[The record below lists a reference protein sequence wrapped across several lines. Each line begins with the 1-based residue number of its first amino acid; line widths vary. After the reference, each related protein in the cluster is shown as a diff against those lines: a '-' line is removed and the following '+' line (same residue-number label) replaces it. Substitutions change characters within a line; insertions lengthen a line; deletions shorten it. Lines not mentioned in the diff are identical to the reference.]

1 MQVPVLPLPDLQFAV
16 SILLSR
22 KFVWAAQTAVV
33 VNELSGA
40 LSDKADVRQVES
52 TVSGISALG
61 RNLTELAQLV
71 QTTARDAGGGGGGS
85 ISGRKSLPDF
95 GGGGG
100 SGGDHSRRRSTGA
113 TRVPGSSMPKASG
126 GGGGRFKRRGK
137 GGKNGAG
144 SSGAP
149 SMLGRPRVSDR
160 HAAASA
166 PVGSVPSNAKLDE
179 QLAKQWPSMRMAN
192 SSAGLSGISHK
203 LPVVT

>member
-1 MQVPVLPLPDLQFAV
+1 MHRFGD
-16 SILLSR
+16 
-22 KFVWAAQTAVV
+22 QTALV

-52 TVSGISALG
+52 TVNGISALG

-71 QTTARDAGGGGGGS
+71 QTTARDRVAGRNSMSDLGGGRGDGS
-85 ISGRKSLPDF
+85 
-95 GGGGG
+95 
-100 SGGDHSRRRSTGA
+100 DHPRRRSTGA
-113 TRVPGSSMPKASG
+113 TRVPGSSTPNPIGSG
-126 GGGGRFKRRGK
+126 GWGRSKRRSN
-137 GGKNGAG
+137 GGKAG
-144 SSGAP
+144 GAP

-166 PVGSVPSNAKLDE
+166 PIGSLASNAKLDE

-192 SSAGLSGISHK
+192 SSAGLSGVSQK